1 MGNQID
7 KHEIKQ
13 IKLNFKI
20 IIDSY
25 QNNQWAY
32 KKLSIWSTQD
42 WTRSEQSLE
51 PKPFITK
58 TWTAFTKA

>member
-25 QNNQWAY
+25 QNDKWAY
-32 KKLSIWSTQD
+32 KKLSISFTPD
-42 WTRSEQSLE
+42 WTRPGQSLR
-51 PKPFITK
+51 PRLFTTK
-58 TWTAFTKA
+58 T